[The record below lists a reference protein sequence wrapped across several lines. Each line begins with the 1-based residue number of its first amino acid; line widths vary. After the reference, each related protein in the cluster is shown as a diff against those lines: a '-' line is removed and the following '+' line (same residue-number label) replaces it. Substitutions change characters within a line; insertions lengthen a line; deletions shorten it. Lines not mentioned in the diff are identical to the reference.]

1 MSTSAIETFTKK
13 PAAVLDYVVDWSD
26 WLATN
31 DTLAAVTWDV
41 PSGLTQPTPAT
52 NTTTSATVWI
62 GGGTAGVDYV
72 VTCSVTTAQGR
83 TDARSFV
90 LRVRG

>member
-1 MSTSAIETFTKK
+1 MTTSAIETFTKK
-13 PAAVLDYVVDWSD
+13 PAAVLDYLVDWSQ
-26 WLATN
+26 WLAEN
-31 DTLAAVTWDV
+31 DTIATATWDV

-52 NTTTSATVWI
+52 SSTSKATAWI
-62 GGGTAGVDYV
+62 GGGTAGVDYI